1 MAVEGV
7 MGRPSTMRGK
17 ETDCFLVE
25 VEEETRR
32 AIVLLGLSF
41 SLLAVNHFFCS
52 SIEAVRFE

>member
-1 MAVEGV
+1 MAVQGV

-17 ETDCFLVE
+17 EADGLLVE

-32 AIVLLGLSF
+32 AIVLSGFSF